1 MKTLV
6 LIDMHLGGHHL
17 MYLRL
22 FSKILLELG
31 CQVIVF
37 NPEVDALST
46 WLLANAP
53 DSFSQFRGYAIQ
65 EFWFWQLSPLKRLP
79 QPFHVL
85 ARWYQAR
92 TLVGFASKE
101 VGVPIDF
108 VFFNWLDDY
117 LSRYLNAGLIQAVF
131 PFNWSGIWF
140 LPRLSPPVISATVK
154 ARNQNQL
161 CPALNAKYCRGVGV
175 LDEKIACQLQ
185 PKIAAPTI
193 CFPDITDA
201 AAPDLTYPV
210 VVQLQNYRAGRTI
223 IGLIGSLHKRKGF
236 LTLLE
241 TALRAVNENWVF
253 AFIGQLALHSFTEAE
268 RAHIQEAIRSA
279 PQNCFFYLENI
290 PDEPQFNAV
299 IQSCDILFAAYENFP
314 YSSNILTKAA
324 IFKKPIIATQGFC
337 MGERVTKFAMGETI
351 PEGNATDCQAAI
363 QKMTLN
369 PQSPK
374 QPNFELYL
382 QDHSLERAK
391 KCWQELLSG
400 L

>member
-31 CQVIVF
+31 YQVIVF
-37 NPEVDALST
+37 NPDVDSLSR
-46 WLLANAP
+46 WLLASTP
-53 DSFSQFRGYAIQ
+53 DNIARFRGYTIQ
-65 EFWFWQLSPLKRLP
+65 EFWFWQHFPMKRLP

-101 VGVPIDF
+101 AGAPIDF

-117 LSRYLNAGLIQAVF
+117 LSRYLSAWLIQSVF

-140 LPRLSPPVISATVK
+140 LPRLSPSPLSATVK
-154 ARNQNQL
+154 AKNQDQL

-175 LDEKIACQLQ
+175 LDEKIAGQLQ
-185 PKIAAPTI
+185 PKIAAQAI

-210 VVQLQNYRAGRTI
+210 VVQLRNYAGERTI

-236 LTLLE
+236 LTLLK
-241 TALRAVNENWVF
+241 TALFAANENWVF
-253 AFIGQLALHSFTEAE
+253 AFIGQLSLHSFTEAE
-268 RAHIQEAIRSA
+268 RAHIQAVIHSA
-279 PQNCFFYLENI
+279 PQNCFFHLEQI

-299 IQSCDILFAAYENFP
+299 IESCDILFAAYENFP

-324 IFKKPIIATQGFC
+324 IFKKPIITSHGFC
-337 MGERVTKFAMGETI
+337 MGERVSKFAMGETI
-351 PEGNATDCQAAI
+351 PEGNAAACYAAI
-363 QKMTLN
+363 RKMTQN
-369 PQSPK
+369 PQSPE
-374 QPNFELYL
+374 QPNFDLYL
-382 QDHSLERAK
+382 QEHGLERAK
-391 KCWQELLSG
+391 KCWQELLSV